1 MKIKMVA
8 INNRKKSFEI
18 VTSKGNQYSLP
29 FALIDN
35 SPTSK
40 NKIIDYKI
48 DKETGSESIEYT
60 LENGL
65 CDSIHLDYFLDYNKD
80 YEYIEKKIIY
90 NLTID
95 CQKAMKESGLSKR
108 EVARKL
114 KTSIAQ
120 LLRLLD
126 QTNHNKS
133 VNSLIALL
141 TVLGKKIDILV
152 A

>member
-1 MKIKMVA
+1 MVT

-18 VTSKGNQYSLP
+18 VTSKGQQYSFP
-29 FALIDN
+29 FALLDN
-35 SPTSK
+35 PPTLE

-48 DKETGSESIEYT
+48 DKETGRESIEYT
-60 LENGL
+60 LEDGG
-65 CDSIHLDYFLDYNKD
+65 CDSIHSDYFLDYNKD

-95 CQKAMKESGLSKR
+95 CQKAVAESGLSKR
-108 EVARKL
+108 EIARKL
-114 KTSIAQ
+114 KTSFAQ

-126 QTNHNKS
+126 QTNYNKS

-141 TVLGKKIDILV
+141 TVLGKKVDILV